1 MLNDSEEVYLLDYAQ
16 MINDNISGTNAPS
29 VGLGTF
35 GADVRSGITSVY
47 FTPET
52 GIGVTMRVHQTSIGS
67 TATGIGST
75 TISLTEVL
83 STTTD
88 IAATGTPQPTRIS
101 GINSNT
107 YTAFDALIEIHDT
120 TNDKYAVTQ
129 VTTIHD
135 GTTPYFTEFGYMDNF
150 STNSTTFTGI
160 GTVGVGIFICF
171 WW

>member
-1 MLNDSEEVYLLDYAQ
+1 MFKHKRLGGQERTQINELVVLNDSEEVYLLDYAQ

-75 TISLTEVL
+75 TISLTEV
-83 STTTD
+83 
-88 IAATGTPQPTRIS
+88 IIY
-101 GINSNT
+101 NN
-107 YTAFDALIEIHDT
+107 
-120 TNDKYAVTQ
+120 
-129 VTTIHD
+129 
-135 GTTPYFTEFGYMDNF
+135 
-150 STNSTTFTGI
+150 
-160 GTVGVGIFICF
+160 
-171 WW
+171 

>member
-1 MLNDSEEVYLLDYAQ
+1 MIIYQLL
-16 MINDNISGTNAPS
+16 TAPS

-47 FTPET
+47 FTPVT
-52 GIGVTMRVHQTSIGS
+52 GVGVTMRIHQVAIGDTGG

-75 TISLTEVL
+75 LVSTTEVL
-83 STTTD
+83 TTTTN

-120 TNDKYAVTQ
+120 TNDQ
-129 VTTIHD
+129 ICCHSS
-135 GTTPYFTEFGYMDNF
+135 NC
-150 STNSTTFTGI
+150 NS
-160 GTVGVGIFICF
+160 
-171 WW
+171 

>member
-1 MLNDSEEVYLLDYAQ
+1 MLELVLVSYPHQLVLVQQIHLQFKLSVLEPLRLQLLNYLFKHKRLGGQERTQINELVVLNDSEEVYLLDYAQ

-83 STTTD
+83 STTTN
-88 IAATGTPQPTRIS
+88 IAATGSPQA
-101 GINSNT
+101 NKN
-107 YTAFDALIEIHDT
+107 
-120 TNDKYAVTQ
+120 
-129 VTTIHD
+129 
-135 GTTPYFTEFGYMDNF
+135 
-150 STNSTTFTGI
+150 
-160 GTVGVGIFICF
+160 
-171 WW
+171 